1 MGTLFEIGKNVTKT
15 SYHPKK
21 TGHYNSFQHFGIYW
35 QRYTFVCRSD
45 SRNIYV
51 NILIVYNPFN
61 LFGLTIVS

>member
-1 MGTLFEIGKNVTKT
+1 MGTLFEIGKSAAKIVII
-15 SYHPKK
+15 KK
-21 TGHYNSFQHFGIYW
+21 TGHYNSFQHLGIYW

-51 NILIVYNPFN
+51 NILIVYSPFN